1 MNTKRK
7 KEFRIEGLEARRGP
21 LTIARF
27 LRSWRMSEDLTQA
40 QFAKKIGMSAAN
52 LCDIERGRK
61 GVSID
66 KACDIAEAI
75 GYSPTVLVKLVLQ
88 EQIDSAGLKYEVELK
103 KHVA

>member
-1 MNTKRK
+1 MKPK
-7 KEFRIEGLEARRGP
+7 KNKTVKDLEARLGP

-27 LRSWRMSEDLTQA
+27 LRSWRMSEGLTQA

-66 KACDIAEAI
+66 KACEIAEAI

-88 EQIDSAGLKYEVELK
+88 EQVDSAGLKYDVELK